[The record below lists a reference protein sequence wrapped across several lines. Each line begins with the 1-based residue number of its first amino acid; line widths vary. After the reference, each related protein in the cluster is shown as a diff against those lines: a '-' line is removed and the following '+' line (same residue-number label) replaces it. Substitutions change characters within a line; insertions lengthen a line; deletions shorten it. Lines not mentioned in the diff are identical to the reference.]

1 MLRCVDHDIYNV
13 SLKIQLKIPLSSNN
27 PPIFESHTTPCMR
40 EHGMSNFLYEEE
52 RDASNPP
59 PSVAYIKTIV
69 DIEPHMMRAKS
80 FYISLQ
86 KPVEG

>member
-1 MLRCVDHDIYNV
+1 MLGCVDHDIYNV

-59 PSVAYIKTIV
+59 PSLASFKTIV
-69 DIEPHMMRAKS
+69 DREPHMMRKRL
-80 FYISLQ
+80 YISLQ